1 MSVSL
6 SMAFAAEAHRAEGHS
21 RRLKQNQTNQSL
33 KFRFGTRRPT
43 ASKRIGQYFEG
54 R

>member
-6 SMAFAAEAHRAEGHS
+6 SMAFATEAHQAEGQS
-21 RRLKQNQTNQSL
+21 RRLKSKSNKLKSL

-43 ASKRIGQYFEG
+43 VSRRVGQ
-54 R
+54 